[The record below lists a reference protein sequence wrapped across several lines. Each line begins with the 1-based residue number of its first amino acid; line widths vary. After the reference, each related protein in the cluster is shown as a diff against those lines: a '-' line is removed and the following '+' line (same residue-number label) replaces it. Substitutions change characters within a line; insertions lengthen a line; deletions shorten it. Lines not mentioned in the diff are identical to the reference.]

1 MSKERL
7 LASLSICELEHLLRR
22 AISQCLDEPQPT
34 PDDAAML
41 GRVAAEIRF
50 ELWLR
55 EQPVIPRYRPSIP
68 AAAGARPH

>member
-7 LASLSICELEHLLRR
+7 LASLSVSELEHLLRR

-34 PDDAAML
+34 SGDAAML

-55 EQPVIPRYRPSIP
+55 EQPVPRHRQFMLP
-68 AAAGARPH
+68 AAGPRPH